1 VTTYNSAM
9 RSTALI
15 AATAALAL
23 AIWLDAPAWA
33 DGTALP
39 GTCALGTGG
48 AMRATATGDAGPML
62 NPSGISLLRA
72 YTVEGAYQYGSRDS
86 ANDVHVSLVDST
98 SGFNLGGALFY
109 TFHTASPTGGTQI
122 GHEGGLSLSFPL
134 GDVVFLGGTAKYMYF
149 STEASGTTDKKTG
162 FTFDAGLTIRP
173 IQFLS
178 LAVVGYN
185 LTNPETSFAPEAL
198 GGGVSVSPL
207 PGFLLLLDSVLERV
221 SGDPTRSKAYYM
233 MGGGEYLGK
242 TMAIRLGGG
251 SDGLHKNGYLS
262 GGLSF
267 VSGVGA
273 LDISMRQDIS
283 GDNKG
288 TFVGVSARLF
298 VPTI

>member
-1 VTTYNSAM
+1 M
-9 RSTALI
+9 RATATIGAI
-15 AATAALAL
+15 AAIAF
-23 AIWLDAPAWA
+23 AIWPDAPAWA

-48 AMRATATGDAGPML
+48 AMRAMATGDSGPML

-72 YTVEGAYQYGSRDS
+72 YTAEGAYQYGSRDS
-86 ANDVHVSLVDST
+86 AHDVHVSFVDST
-98 SGFNLGGALFY
+98 SGLNLGGALFY
-109 TFHTASPTGGTQI
+109 TFHTASPPGATQTG
-122 GHEGGLSLSFPL
+122 HLGGVSLSFPL

-149 STEASGTTDKKTG
+149 STEAEGATDKKTG
-162 FTFDAGLTIRP
+162 FTFNAGLTVRP
-173 IQFLS
+173 ITFLS

-185 LTNPETSFAPEAL
+185 LTNPGTSFEPEGV
-198 GGGVSVSPL
+198 GGGLAVSPF
-207 PGFLLLLDSVLERV
+207 PSFLLLLDSVLERV

-242 TMAIRLGGG
+242 TMALRLGGG
-251 SDGLHKNGYLS
+251 SDGLHRNGYLS

-267 VSGVGA
+267 VSSVGA

-283 GDNKG
+283 GDRKG
-288 TFVGVSARLF
+288 TFLGVSARLF